1 MLDTYNIGYA
11 FLRRQNS
18 IAFHRIYPPIGDI
31 LFGLLC
37 DSDLDETA
45 HHNEAICQW
54 AHEKLVVFLPRWEPE
69 NIITFLRHM
78 DIFVLDA

>member
-1 MLDTYNIGYA
+1 
-11 FLRRQNS
+11 
-18 IAFHRIYPPIGDI
+18 